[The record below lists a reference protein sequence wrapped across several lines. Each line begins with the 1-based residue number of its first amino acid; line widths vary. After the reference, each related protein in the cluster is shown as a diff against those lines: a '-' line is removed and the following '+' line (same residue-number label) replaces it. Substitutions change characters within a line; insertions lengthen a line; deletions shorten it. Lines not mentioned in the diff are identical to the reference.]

1 VFALTRF
8 LPLFLLSV
16 VGILA
21 QTPGPL
27 SWSRYLPAGNTDVVV
42 AVRVDAAG
50 DVWIAGHSAGTF
62 DAYGANEPYQVKKK
76 GGTDIFVARFRPF
89 PDGSAIPIFFTWL
102 GGGGNEELVGMEFD
116 NKGRI
121 VLAGTTLSNDF
132 PIAGDTPQ
140 TAFGGDVDTFVSVID
155 PNEAG
160 KDSLV
165 YSTYYGGGKKEMA
178 RAVGVSVSGEIAVVG
193 NTDSTDLPGTSASTQ
208 ATLRGGVDTF
218 VIRMNPDGGGKIN
231 YATYFGGT
239 GTDVANGVAIDR
251 SGVIWMVG
259 YTGSD
264 DFPLTAEGLKTAS
277 TGYFEGFLVGLD
289 PAQPGLSAHVYGS
302 FVGGSGSDE
311 ARTITIDA
319 FNQMWIS
326 GQTFSTDFP
335 VTANATQRG
344 LAGGTDAFVMKL
356 VDPRSGPG
364 SVRYA
369 SYLGGSGFEFSY
381 GLAVIDQNR
390 FAIAGY
396 TMSGQL
402 PVTATAYR
410 RTAASAFPDGY
421 VMVVDSSVTGSAGLE
436 YASYF
441 GGSSTDVI
449 NSIAVDRVN
458 PGRSLFFGGYTVSP
472 DLPVTDGTTRG
483 NPVPGANAFV
493 TKLNR

>member
-1 VFALTRF
+1 MS
-8 LPLFLLSV
+8 PLNRLFCLVLLSV
-16 VGILA
+16 VGLMA

-50 DVWIAGHSAGTF
+50 DVWVAGHSAGTF

-116 NKGRI
+116 AKGRI

-132 PIAGDTPQ
+132 PIAGDTAQ
-140 TAFGGDVDTFVSVID
+140 TAFGGDVDSFISVID

-160 KDSLV
+160 KDSLI
-165 YSTYYGGGKKEMA
+165 YSTFFGGTKREFA
-178 RAVGVSVSGEIAVVG
+178 RALAVSDSGQIAVVG
-193 NTDSTDLPGTSASTQ
+193 YTNGEDLPGAAGATQ
-208 ATLRGGVDTF
+208 PSLRGGFDTF
-218 VIRMNPDGGGKIN
+218 VIRLNPEQGGKVN
-231 YATYFGGT
+231 YVTYFGGT

-251 SGVIWMVG
+251 NGVIWMVG

-264 DFPLTAEGLKTAS
+264 DFPLTSDGLKVSA

-289 PAQPGLSAHVYGS
+289 PARPGLNAHVYGS
-302 FVGGSGSDE
+302 FLGGSGSDE
-311 ARTITIDA
+311 ARTITIDS
-319 FNQMWIS
+319 FGQMWIS

-335 VTANATQRG
+335 VSGNATQRT

-356 VDPRSGPG
+356 LDPRGRPDA
-364 SVRYA
+364 VQYA

-381 GLAVIDQNR
+381 TLAAIDTNR

-410 RTAASAFPDGY
+410 RTAASAFADGF
-421 VMVVDSSVTGSAGLE
+421 VMVVNSSVAGSAGLE
-436 YASYF
+436 YSSYF
-441 GGSSTDVI
+441 GGTSTDVI
-449 NSIAVDRVN
+449 NSIAVDRAN
-458 PGRSLFFGGYTVSP
+458 PGRSLFFGGYTVSS

-483 NPVPGANAFV
+483 NAAPGANAFV